1 MEVASVT
8 SGTCACLQKWQ
19 EWVFGSLGD
28 LRLHLFAKTLVEL
41 HMASLVSLT
50 MCPGDLSLLFHGL
63 LLPKETHS
71 VESLKFAQ
79 EFRLKDSD
87 VVVVTYPKSGRC
99 FWRLFFSEFVSF
111 VIFTKSVFFL
121 FLFPW
126 WFYFDW
132 IYSTT
137 TKRLF
142 PKIITL
148 KWCIA
153 LVFVSIVS
161 LQWFYF
167 HIHWKHLSMLYET
180 LISGAKTLYLQN
192 ISTLCCNSSG
202 LDCWFRSHQSSKL
215 TTSLRGFCFFFLKL
229 Y

>member
-99 FWRLFFSEFVSF
+99 FWRLFFSEFVAF

-121 FLFPW
+121 FLCPW

-148 KWCIA
+148 KWCYMKHWYLVPKHCTCKIFQHCAATLVVWTVDFDHIA
-153 LVFVSIVS
+153 SVQQVD
-161 LQWFYF
+161 
-167 HIHWKHLSMLYET
+167 
-180 LISGAKTLYLQN
+180 N
-192 ISTLCCNSSG
+192 
-202 LDCWFRSHQSSKL
+202 L
-215 TTSLRGFCFFFLKL
+215 TEGILFFFFLKL